1 MTNTMSD
8 DRERLLKG
16 DWIVYNDVEGENF
29 DLPSSMIAI
38 LTEKQRDK
46 MVFNNVEPE
55 RIPNLE
61 TYDLSRR

>member
-16 DWIVYNDVEGENF
+16 DWIVYNDVEGENR
-29 DLPSSMIAI
+29 SMIAI

>member
-1 MTNTMSD
+1 
-8 DRERLLKG
+8 
-16 DWIVYNDVEGENF
+16 
-29 DLPSSMIAI
+29 MIAI

>member
-1 MTNTMSD
+1 MSD
-8 DRERLLKG
+8 DRERLLNK

-29 DLPSSMIAI
+29 DLRGSSIAI

>member
-8 DRERLLKG
+8 DRERLPYG

-29 DLPSSMIAI
+29 DLPGSMIVI